1 MDTKKA
7 EIKAKFQDKF
17 SKEKKDA
24 FEKSKTEI
32 EGKLKE
38 NSESS
43 KKAFAD
49 LKK

>member
-7 EIKAKFQDKF
+7 EIKAKFQEKF
-17 SKEKKDA
+17 TKEKKDA
-24 FEKSKTEI
+24 FEKSKEEI